1 MALVQKKQKVT
12 PLGVMNQII
21 LKSIN
26 KGKGLVEN
34 TKVISKKSPLV
45 ITNQKRTIRSRLNV
59 VYA

>member
-45 ITNQKRTIRSRLNV
+45 ITNKKRTIRSRLYV